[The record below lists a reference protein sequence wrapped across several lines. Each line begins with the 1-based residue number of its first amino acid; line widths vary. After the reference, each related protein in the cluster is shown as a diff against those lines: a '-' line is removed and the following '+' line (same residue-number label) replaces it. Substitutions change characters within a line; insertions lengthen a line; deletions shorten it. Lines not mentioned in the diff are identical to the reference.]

1 MTALL
6 FTSNSTA
13 VCYGVTKTYVEYQV
27 IAKKLSDELST
38 QLSRLVLKLTVLS
51 HVSYMYD
58 RMLLFKG
65 LSRLVF

>member
-38 QLSRLVLKLTVLS
+38 QLSRLVLKLTVL
-51 HVSYMYD
+51 
-58 RMLLFKG
+58 KTA
-65 LSRLVF
+65 